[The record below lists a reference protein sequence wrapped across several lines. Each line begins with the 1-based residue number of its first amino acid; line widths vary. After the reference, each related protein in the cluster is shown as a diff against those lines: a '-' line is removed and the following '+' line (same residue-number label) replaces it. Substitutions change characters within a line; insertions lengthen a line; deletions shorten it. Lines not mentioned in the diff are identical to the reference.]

1 MRINAINTLLAILT
15 ILMQVACTEIKNPAG
30 IAEEA
35 LATGTKGQDTKQYY
49 WYRGEKQEIVVNYEF
64 VNILL
69 SKSIFENPTAIKA
82 LCQKYNLIIEDKSLE
97 KGLIKV
103 RFSDAPQTID
113 TYSNLVSSMREDN
126 QIQKVLPYFDRGSKT
141 QPIGTSQF
149 FYIKLRQG
157 GALDDLIEIA
167 KDYDVMTVEEV
178 PYTPRWYKIS
188 IVDSHFAT
196 TIEASNTFFET
207 GLFEE
212 TDPAFLGLFQPHS
225 TNDPLF
231 SQQWGL
237 KNTITGYDI
246 NVEGAWD
253 ISTGT
258 GVKIAIID
266 QAISPNQNDLSPNF
280 TTECYDAE
288 YHVDY
293 CVWFD
298 EPHGTNV
305 AGVAAAVGN
314 NNYQIAGVAYNA
326 KLMRISDNFGTFG
339 SVGAD
344 LGIGINWAWANGADV
359 INNCWGEVAGE
370 TNLYSSV
377 LENAISDALTYGRS
391 GKGSVIVFSA
401 GNDTTDVAYPANY
414 DERILVAGAITTSG
428 TRLYCSNY
436 GATLD
441 VVAPGENIV
450 TTDPNNSVYP
460 YFSGTSA
467 AAPHVSG
474 VAALMI
480 AANPNLTQE
489 NVGRIIETTATKI
502 SPNGLYSYYS
512 YPYRYNGT
520 RNSEMGYG
528 LINATAA
535 VTVARDL
542 DLSLPSGNQ
551 GMDTYLPTG
560 YAALMGDTL
569 VMGSFPSTTGFFAL
583 ANSWCNSSYTYYWFF
598 RTTGDSNWKPTFNYV
613 GNDTGVELDIPKPS
627 SNSTLKMYCR
637 IYTGSTYV
645 NTASYT
651 LYVQPDF

>member
-1 MRINAINTLLAILT
+1 MRRDDYRLLSTVLT
-15 ILMQVACTEIKNPAG
+15 TFLLVACSEIINPVRLADN
-30 IAEEA
+30 A
-35 LATGTKGQDTKQYY
+35 LTTDTKGQDETLYY
-49 WYRGEKQEIVVNYEF
+49 WHCGEKQEIELNYEF
-64 VNILL
+64 VNLLL
-69 SKSIFENPTAIKA
+69 SKSTFENPIVIKT
-82 LCQKYNLIIEDKSLE
+82 LCQKYNLIIEDKSPE

-103 RFSDAPQTID
+103 RLTGAPQSID
-113 TYSNLVSSMREDN
+113 TYSNLVSSMREDDR
-126 QIQKVLPYFDRGSKT
+126 IQKVLPYFDRGPKMG
-141 QPIGTSQF
+141 PIGTSQF
-149 FYIKLRQG
+149 FYIKLRPG

-167 KDYDVMTVEEV
+167 EDYDTMVVEEV

-196 TIEASNTFFET
+196 SIEASNTFFET

-266 QAISPNQNDLSPNF
+266 HAISPNQNDLSPNF

-480 AANPNLTQE
+480 AANPDITRE
-489 NVGRIIETTATKI
+489 EVVRIIEMTATKI
-502 SPNGLYSYYS
+502 SPGGLYSYFQYQN
-512 YPYRYNGT
+512 RFNGT
-520 RNSEMGYG
+520 RNIETGYG
-528 LINATAA
+528 LIDATAA
-535 VTVARDL
+535 VTIARDL
-542 DLSLPSGNQ
+542 SLNLPAGNQ
-551 GMDTYLPTG
+551 GMGAYLPTG
-560 YAALMGDTL
+560 YAALSGDTL
-569 VMGSFPSTTGFFAL
+569 IMGYFSSTTGYFSL
-583 ANSWCNSSYTYYWFF
+583 DTTWYNTSYTYYWSF
-598 RTTGDSNWKPTFNYV
+598 RTSGDPYWQPSFNYV
-613 GNDTGVELDIPKPS
+613 GNDYGVEMNIPRPS
-627 SNSTLKMYCR
+627 SNSSLTLYCH
-637 IYTGSTYV
+637 IYNGSTYIY
-645 NTASYT
+645 TAKYT
-651 LYVQPDF
+651 LNVHPDF